1 MRRFELVLAALFLA
15 CWLVYLLAVLRIVT
29 PEGSLDL
36 GGFYPYYSLSAAFGW
51 GAGNLYV
58 YRSRDLA
65 PESPV
70 RRRQLA
76 GYFLAPLGLILLLKA
91 MTPIAFQRGA
101 PLVGLYAFG
110 VYSIFF
116 GVAVKLRIWGKRA
129 G

>member
-1 MRRFELVLAALFLA
+1 VKRFELVLAALFLA

-36 GGFYPYYSLSAAFGW
+36 GGFYPYYGLSAAFGW
-51 GAGNLYV
+51 AAGNLYV
-58 YRSRDLA
+58 YRNHDLA

-70 RRRQLA
+70 RRRHLA
-76 GYFLAPLGLILLLKA
+76 GYFLSPLGLIFLLKA
-91 MTPIAFQRGA
+91 MTPVAFQRGA

>member
-1 MRRFELVLAALFLA
+1 MKRFELVLLALSLA
-15 CWLVYLLAVLRIVT
+15 CWLVYVLAVFRLVK
-29 PEGSLDL
+29 PEGTLDL
-36 GGFYPYYSLSAAFGW
+36 GGFYPYYGLSAALGW

-58 YRSRDLA
+58 YRTRDLS

-70 RRRQLA
+70 RRRHLA
-76 GYFLAPLGLILLLKA
+76 GYFLAPLGLILLLKV

-110 VYSIFF
+110 VFSVFF
-116 GVAVKLRIWGKRA
+116 AVATKLRIWGRRA

>member
-1 MRRFELVLAALFLA
+1 MKRFELVLAALFLA
-15 CWLVYLLAVLRIVT
+15 CWLVYLLAALRIVS
-29 PEGSLDL
+29 PEGTLDL
-36 GGFYPYYSLSAAFGW
+36 GGFYPYYALAAAFGW

-65 PESPV
+65 PDSPA
-70 RRRQLA
+70 RRRHLA

-91 MTPIAFQRGA
+91 MTPVAFQRGA

-110 VYSIFF
+110 VFSIFF
-116 GVAVKLRIWGKRA
+116 GVAVKLQIWGRRV